1 MKKIILVGL
10 IGVVLSGCGE
20 KKVTKEML
28 VGDWKCTR
36 TEQEADWKNGLFQDY
51 STPVNQGKWLIVYT
65 KENDDLFLRLSI
77 SDRKRKL
84 DFNALNEEFSHTS
97 DDEKITSNNKLEYIS
112 DDEFKSTSEI
122 SMTFADS
129 QYNRKIKTL
138 MHCTR
143 LK

>member
-1 MKKIILVGL
+1 VKKIILVGL

-51 STPVNQGKWLIVYT
+51 STPVNQGIALIVYI
-65 KENDDLFLRLSI
+65 KENDDLFLKLSD

-84 DFNALNEEFSHTS
+84 YFKTINEEFSNTS
-97 DDEKITSNNKLEYIS
+97 DDRKITSNNKLEYIS
-112 DDEFKSTSEI
+112 DDEFKLTSEI
-122 SMTFADS
+122 S
-129 QYNRKIKTL
+129 
-138 MHCTR
+138 
-143 LK
+143 